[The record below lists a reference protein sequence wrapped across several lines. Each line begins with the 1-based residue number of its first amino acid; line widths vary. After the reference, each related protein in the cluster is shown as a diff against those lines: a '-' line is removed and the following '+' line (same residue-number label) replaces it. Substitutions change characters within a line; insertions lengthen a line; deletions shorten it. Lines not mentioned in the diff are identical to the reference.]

1 MRISTRTGKPIAMC
15 AGCGYAK
22 KACQCKE
29 LALLFQLRAV
39 GMPEPEREYRFVPDR
54 RYRADFCYPAARLLI
69 EVEGGV
75 HGTGGHSTGTG
86 ITRDIEKGNAAMLA
100 GWRLLRCTGEQVT
113 NGQCVQWIEQA
124 MDRKE
129 AG

>member
-1 MRISTRTGKPIAMC
+1 M
-15 AGCGYAK
+15 
-22 KACQCKE
+22 
-29 LALLFQLRAV
+29 
-39 GMPEPEREYRFVPDR
+39 ERDDR
-54 RYRADFCYPAARLLI
+54 
-69 EVEGGV
+69 V